1 MKIFLVYLTFKLLR
15 LLKKNVQTIK
25 LSNYLFTPKGFPI
38 DELNHLALDR
48 VKSISAL
55 WAPTGV
61 KGLTNTNIS
70 PLRKICFT

>member
-1 MKIFLVYLTFKLLR
+1 MKIFLVYLTLKLLR
-15 LLKKNVQTIK
+15 LLKKIFK
-25 LSNYLFTPKGFPI
+25 LSLNLFTPKGFPI
-38 DELNHLALDR
+38 DELNRLALGR

-61 KGLTNTNIS
+61 KGLITNTNIS